1 MYTDIFIYLYI
12 YITGLRALTFLTTSH
27 LLPKLP
33 IPCKRALHF
42 SKRALY
48 FQERALEHFNFNRLM
63 MARRK
68 NQKKN
73 QNHTIVTKDKEADAQ
88 NHKKRPIFINEQND
102 PHQNK
107 ENEPHKTEG
116 S

>member
-1 MYTDIFIYLYI
+1 
-12 YITGLRALTFLTTSH
+12 
-27 LLPKLP
+27 
-33 IPCKRALHF
+33 
-42 SKRALY
+42 
-48 FQERALEHFNFNRLM
+48 M

-102 PHQNK
+102 PHKNK
-107 ENEPHKTEG
+107 ENEPDITEG